1 MSTLIINAHPNISD
15 SLSYTERLKQLFV
28 EKYVQKFDKQNLDVI
43 NLYDE
48 IIPIL
53 SENELLGIWRKEASN
68 DVLTR
73 QETLLLET
81 SHLLLSQF
89 KKHDHIVIATP
100 LHNFNIPSRLK
111 DYLDNILIAKETFK
125 YTDSGSVGLMN
136 DHKCLL
142 LESSGGI
149 YTTLNQV
156 SHLDFLNQYLTG
168 VFTDIMAFNDFL
180 TVRAEGTDE
189 LDQTTVLKSSQ
200 LLLNECFKKFYN

>member
-28 EKYVQKFDKQNLDVI
+28 EKYVQKFDKKNLDVI

-81 SHLLLSQF
+81 SHLLLS
-89 KKHDHIVIATP
+89 
-100 LHNFNIPSRLK
+100 
-111 DYLDNILIAKETFK
+111 
-125 YTDSGSVGLMN
+125 
-136 DHKCLL
+136 
-142 LESSGGI
+142 
-149 YTTLNQV
+149 
-156 SHLDFLNQYLTG
+156 
-168 VFTDIMAFNDFL
+168 
-180 TVRAEGTDE
+180 
-189 LDQTTVLKSSQ
+189 
-200 LLLNECFKKFYN
+200 